1 MQVYILWPCMDNF
14 TWVKINA
21 LILKVTLTRYLH
33 RRYKKN
39 FENAGNSLNCVH
51 GHGDKIKFQIK
62 NHTIFKMIM
71 SHISTFTV
79 QYSKYFFTHF

>member
-1 MQVYILWPCMDNF
+1 MDNF

-39 FENAGNSLNCVH
+39 FENACNSLNCVH

-62 NHTIFKMIM
+62 NHVHHFQNDN
-71 SHISTFTV
+71 V
-79 QYSKYFFTHF
+79 THFNIYSTVFKIFFYPLLIDKKV